1 MSDTGLGV
9 AGGSSAPRLGIAM
22 AASVLVTFGLFMIM
36 VDLVAFSDELNLN
49 EGDDFRFVDVVEDI
63 VETPPQRIERKIEKP
78 PEVETPPPEVDVPVA
93 DLDGPSSL
101 DLSIGPA
108 SVNSGASLTGIDLG
122 PSQDGDYLPLVR
134 VQPQF
139 PRRALE
145 RGVSG
150 YVIVELT
157 VAEDGTVPP
166 DSIVIVE
173 AEPKGYFE
181 RSAMKA
187 AQKFKYKPKVVNG
200 QPQEVRGVTY
210 RFSFE
215 LDEGNGRRR

>member
-1 MSDTGLGV
+1 MTDSGLGANSGIAV
-9 AGGSSAPRLGIAM
+9 PRLAVAM
-22 AASVLVTFGLFMIM
+22 AASIGVTFGLFMVM
-36 VDLVAFSDELNLN
+36 VNLVAFSDELDLD
-49 EGDDFRFVDVVEDI
+49 EGETFRFVDVIEDI

-78 PEVETPPPEVDVPVA
+78 PEVETPPPEVDVPVQT
-93 DLDGPSSL
+93 LDGPSSL

-108 SVNSGASLTGIDLG
+108 NVSSGANLTCIDLG

-139 PRRALE
+139 PRRAQE
-145 RGVSG
+145 RGVGG

-157 VAEDGTVPP
+157 VAPDGSVPP
-166 DSIVIVE
+166 ESIKIIE

-181 RSAMKA
+181 RASIKA

-200 QPQEVRGVTY
+200 QPQEVVGVTY
-210 RFSFE
+210 RFTFNLE
-215 LDEGNGRRR
+215 DDGRRR